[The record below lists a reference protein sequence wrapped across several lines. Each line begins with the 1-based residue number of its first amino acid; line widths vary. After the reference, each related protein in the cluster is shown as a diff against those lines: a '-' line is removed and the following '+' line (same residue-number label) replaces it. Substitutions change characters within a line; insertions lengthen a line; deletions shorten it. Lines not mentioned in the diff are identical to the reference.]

1 MQDNTTMSNLDA
13 LLKEERQA
21 LICGDFEAIARLFDE
36 KQALLEQMEHTMPE
50 RGILEPL
57 REKLRRNHE
66 LFNQALTGLR
76 NVANRLGDVSQVRRV
91 LNTYDA
97 QGRARKIDAPGAP
110 LLERRA

>member
-1 MQDNTTMSNLDA
+1 MDNNTTVSKLDA
-13 LLKEERQA
+13 LLKAERQA
-21 LICGDFEAIARLFDE
+21 LISGDFDAIARFFDE

-66 LFNQALTGLR
+66 LFNQALAGLR
-76 NVANRLGDVSQVRRV
+76 NVANRIGDVSRVRRV

-97 QGRARKIDAPGAP
+97 KGRARKIDAPGTP